1 MKELIPM
8 DTYGMFAD
16 MHDTARVSS
25 LKVANCFS
33 KRHADVIRAI
43 ENAISPN
50 SGLSK
55 DFNERNF
62 ALVKY
67 RDSKGEMRPAYAM
80 TRDGFTLIAMGFTGK
95 KAMQFKEAY
104 IRRFNEMEKHIAQI
118 VAVRKDYPQ
127 LTEAVKMAHEEPKP
141 YHYSNEA
148 DMLNKIITGYTAK
161 QFREMHGI
169 PKGESI
175 RPYMTP
181 EQIKLMDKLQKADI
195 GLCMAVP
202 AFEQR
207 KKMLEWLAMKTTAQL
222 SA

>member
-25 LKVANCFS
+25 LKVAEMFEKDHDKVC
-33 KRHADVIRAI
+33 RDI
-43 ENAISPN
+43 ESLDC
-50 SGLSK
+50 SRE
-55 DFNERNF
+55 FNIANF
-62 ALVKY
+62 GGINY
-67 RDSKGEMRPAYAM
+67 TDSRGRKQKAYAM
-80 TRDGFTLIAMGFTGK
+80 TRDGFVFLCMGYRGK
-95 KAMQFKEAY
+95 KAAQFKEAY
-104 IRRFNEMEKHIAQI
+104 IHRFNEMEKHIAQI

-127 LTEAVKMAHEEPKP
+127 LTEAVKMAHENPKP
-141 YHYSNEA
+141 YHYSTEA

-181 EQIKLMDKLQKADI
+181 AQIGLMDKLQKADI
-195 GLCMAVP
+195 GLCMAVS
-202 AFEQR
+202 FDQR
-207 KKMLEWLAMKTTAQL
+207 KKMLEWLAMKTVAQL
-222 SA
+222 TA

>member
-16 MHDTARVSS
+16 MRDTARVSS
-25 LKVANCFS
+25 LKVAEYFEKDHNHVLRDIQNLDC
-33 KRHADVIRAI
+33 
-43 ENAISPN
+43 SPE
-50 SGLSK
+50 
-55 DFNERNF
+55 FNQSNF
-62 ALVKY
+62 GQMSY
-67 RDSKGEMRPAYAM
+67 TDSYGRKQKAYAM
-80 TRDGFTLIAMGFTGK
+80 TRDGFVFLCMGYRGK
-95 KAMQFKEAY
+95 KAAQFKEAY

-161 QFREMHGI
+161 QFRELHNI

-222 SA
+222 TA